1 MSEEVESEALEGVAI
16 IGMAGRFPGAPDIE
30 TFWRNL
36 RQGVEA
42 RTVFSD
48 EQLEAAGV
56 DRAQRE
62 HPSYVR
68 AGFVLDGAEMF
79 DAPFFGFNPR
89 EADVLD
95 PQQRV
100 FLECA
105 WEVLERAGYDSDT
118 YPGAISIFTGT
129 GISSYLMHNLMS
141 RPDVVRS
148 VGEYQL
154 VAGNDK
160 DFLPTRVSFKLNLRG
175 PSVGVQ
181 TACSTSLVAVHIACQ
196 SLLCGES
203 DMALAGGV
211 SVLFPQHLGYL
222 YQEGGILS
230 PDGHCR
236 AFDEKS
242 QGVVGG
248 SGAGVVLLKR
258 LADAVRDGDHIHA
271 VIRGSA
277 INNDGSAKM
286 GYTAPSVDAQAAV
299 ISEALSV
306 SGVSA
311 GSIQYVEAHG
321 TGTSLGDPIEIA
333 ALTKA
338 FRKQT
343 KQRGVCALG
352 SLKTSV
358 GHLDTA
364 AGVAGLIKT
373 VLALENQEL
382 PASLHFT
389 KPNPKLD
396 LENSPF
402 FVNAALKAWS
412 VGKEPRRAGVSSFG
426 IGGTNAHVILEEAPA
441 EERSSAGRPWQ
452 LLVLSARTPAALEAA
467 TRNLAAFLEQQPRVN
482 LADVAYTLQVGR
494 RRFDHRCVLVCQSVE
509 DAREAL
515 ATRDPQRLVLQR
527 EEARNRAVTFM
538 FPGQGSQHVGMGQEL
553 YEAEP
558 TFRKHVDA
566 CCRLLM
572 PHLGFDLRGVLY
584 PPEAQA
590 EEAGKKL
597 LRTEVAQPALFVI
610 EYALAQTWMALGVKP
625 QAMVGH
631 SLGEYVAACL
641 AGVFSLEDAL
651 ALVVARGQLMQKLP
665 GGTMLSVPLPEQE
678 LKPLLGRGLSL
689 AAVNARALCV
699 ASGPTEA
706 VEALE
711 AELKKRGGETRRLHT
726 SHAFHSEM
734 MDPILEA
741 FTARVRAVKLS
752 PPKLPYLSNLTGTW
766 VEAEQATDPRYW
778 TEHLRKT
785 VRFSEGVEALR
796 AEPGRVFLEVGP
808 GQALG
813 MLVRQGEDKSARQPV
828 LASMG
833 RPKEKQ
839 ELRALLQAVGGLWL
853 AGVQIDWPKLY
864 PGEKRRR
871 VVLPTYPF
879 QRERHWVEPKLD
891 REPPKAAGPAH
902 KRPDVADWF
911 YGPGWKQ
918 SPLPGAPE
926 SEKRGGRWLVFV
938 DPAGLGERLA
948 ERLEKE
954 GAEVVRVVAGEA
966 FSGKGER
973 RYVLSPGQ
981 PEQDRALLGELR
993 ARGQLPEQVVHLWG
1007 VGREEQGRNAGEVF
1021 ESQQERGFYSVL
1033 ALAQALVEHAPDA
1046 TVRVNVVT
1054 NGIRDVIGDEPLWPG
1069 KATVLGPCKVI
1080 PQEHPKLRCRSID
1093 LMLPE
1098 PGGAREAQLV
1108 EHLLL
1113 ELRAEAALPSV
1124 AYRHG
1129 KRWVED
1135 FEQVRRPAPVGR
1147 PGPLRERGVYLLTGG
1162 LGNVALALAEHLAD
1176 AVKARLVLVGRS
1188 PFPEREEWEAW
1199 LRAHGPEDG
1208 VSRKIHRLR
1217 ALEQKGAEV
1226 LVARADISQPAQVE
1240 HLLSR
1245 VQARF
1250 GALHGVVHGAASIG
1264 AQAFVPVRSA
1274 DRARCDEQFQAKARG
1289 LLVLGE
1295 ALRERTL
1302 DFVVLQS
1309 SLAAVLGGIGFSA
1322 YAGAN
1327 VFMDVFAAWRGRVDS
1342 TPWLSVNWDG
1352 WGFEQA
1358 ETDPLGLAMTPQEG
1372 VAAFLRAL
1380 GAGAGRQVVSTGD
1393 LASRLATW
1401 IYPGAPATPPS
1412 AEQAHARPETLE
1424 NYVAPRDSL
1433 ERGIAEIWQELLGI
1447 QQVGIHDD
1455 FFELG
1460 GHSLLGTQL
1469 ISRMREAFQVEL
1481 PLAALFD
1488 TPTVA
1493 GLAQAVLKRQ
1503 METVNSDALEAL
1515 LAEMEQLPPEGQ

>member
-1 MSEEVESEALEGVAI
+1 MSEEVESEDLEGVAI

-30 TFWRNL
+30 AFWRNL

-42 RTVFSD
+42 RTVFTD

-56 DRAQRE
+56 ERAQRE
-62 HPSYVR
+62 NPHYVR
-68 AGFVLDGAEMF
+68 TGFILDGPELF

-89 EADVLD
+89 EADILD

-105 WEVLERAGYDSDT
+105 WEALERAGYDSDT
-118 YPGAISIFTGT
+118 YPGAIALFAGT
-129 GISSYLMHNLMS
+129 GMSSYLLNNLMS

-175 PSVGVQ
+175 PSVGIQ
-181 TACSTSLVAVHIACQ
+181 TACSTSLVAVHVACQ
-196 SLLCGES
+196 SLLSGES

-211 SVLFPQHLGYL
+211 SVSFPQHQGYL

-248 SGAGVVLLKR
+248 AGAGVVLLKR
-258 LADAVRDGDHIHA
+258 LADAVKDGDHIHA

-277 INNDGSAKM
+277 INNDGSTKM
-286 GYTAPSVDAQAAV
+286 GYTAPSVHSQAAV

-306 SGVSA
+306 AGVSA
-311 GSIQYVEAHG
+311 SSIQYVETHG

-333 ALTKA
+333 ALTNA

-343 KQRGVCALG
+343 KQKGVCAIG

-373 VLALENQEL
+373 ALALENQEM

-389 KPNPKLD
+389 KPNPKLE

-402 FVNAALKAWS
+402 FVNAALKAWPE
-412 VGKEPRRAGVSSFG
+412 GKEPRRAGVSSFG
-426 IGGTNAHVILEEAPA
+426 IGGTNAHVVLEEAPA

-452 LLVLSARTPAALEAA
+452 LLVLSARTPAALETA
-467 TRNLAAFLEQQPRVN
+467 TRNLAAFLERQPQAN

-494 RRFDHRCVLVCQSVE
+494 RRFEHRAVLVCQGVE
-509 DAREAL
+509 DARAAL
-515 ATRDPQRLVLQR
+515 AAKDPQRLVFQK
-527 EEARNRAVTFM
+527 EEARSRAVTFM

-553 YEAEP
+553 YESEP
-558 TFRKHVDA
+558 TFRKHVDN
-566 CCRLLM
+566 CCRLLT

-584 PPEAQA
+584 PSEAQV

-597 LRTEVAQPALFVI
+597 LQTAVAQPALFVI
-610 EYALAQTWMALGVKP
+610 EYALAQAWMALGVKP
-625 QAMVGH
+625 QSMVGH

-651 ALVVARGQLMQKLP
+651 ALVAARGQLMQKLL
-665 GGTMLSVPLPEQE
+665 GGTMLSVPLSEQE

-689 AAVNARALCV
+689 AAVNAPALCV
-699 ASGPTEA
+699 ASGTTEA

-711 AELKKRGGETRRLHT
+711 AELKKRGVETRRLHT

-752 PPKLPYLSNLTGTW
+752 PPKLPYISNVTGTW
-766 VEAEQATDPRYW
+766 VEAAQATDPRYW
-778 TEHLRKT
+778 TEHLRKA
-785 VRFSEGVEALR
+785 VRFSEGVQALR

-813 MLVRQGEDKSARQPV
+813 MLVRQGEDKSAEKPVRQPV
-828 LASMG
+828 LATMG
-833 RPKEKQ
+833 RPKDKQ
-839 ELRALLQAVGGLWL
+839 ELRALLQAVGGLWQ
-853 AGVQIDWPKLY
+853 AGVQIDWPKLH

-879 QRERHWVEPKLD
+879 QRERHWVEPRLD
-891 REPPKAAGPAH
+891 REAPKASAGPAR
-902 KRPDVADWF
+902 KKPDVADWF
-911 YGPGWKQ
+911 YVPAWKQ
-918 SPLPGAPE
+918 SALPAAPE
-926 SEKRGGRWLVFV
+926 PAKRGGRWLVFV
-938 DPAGLGERLA
+938 DPVGLGERLA
-948 ERLEKE
+948 ARLESE
-954 GAEVVRVVAGEA
+954 GAEVVRVAPGEA
-966 FSGKGER
+966 FSVKGER
-973 RYVLSPGQ
+973 RYALSPGQ
-981 PEQDRALLGELR
+981 GEQYRALLGELR
-993 ARGQLPEQVVHLWG
+993 AQGRFPEQVVHLWG
-1007 VGREEQGRNAGEVF
+1007 VGHEEPGRGAGEAF
-1021 ESQQERGFYSVL
+1021 EAQQTLGFYSVL
-1033 ALAQALVEHAPDA
+1033 ALAQALVEHAADA
-1046 TVRVNVVT
+1046 AVRVNVVT
-1054 NGIRDVIGDEPLWPG
+1054 NGVRDVLGDEPLFPG

-1080 PQEHPKLRCRSID
+1080 PQEHPKLRCRNID
-1093 LMLPE
+1093 LALPE
-1098 PGGAREAQLV
+1098 AGGAREAQLV

-1113 ELRAEAALPSV
+1113 ELRAEAAVPSV

-1135 FEQVRRPAPVGR
+1135 FEQVRRPELAG
-1147 PGPLRERGVYLLTGG
+1147 GHAPLRERGVYLLTGG
-1162 LGNVALALAEHLAD
+1162 LGNVGLALAEHLAD

-1188 PFPEREEWEAW
+1188 SFPEREEWDAW
-1199 LRAHGPEDG
+1199 VRAHGPEDG

-1226 LVARADISQPAQVE
+1226 LVARTDITQPAQVE
-1240 HLLSR
+1240 LLLSR

-1250 GALHGVVHGAASIG
+1250 GALHGVVHGAASTG
-1264 AQAFVPVRSA
+1264 EQAFVPVRSA
-1274 DRARCDEQFQAKARG
+1274 DRARCDEQFQAKAHG
-1289 LLVLGE
+1289 LQVLGD

-1327 VFMDVFAAWRGRVDS
+1327 VFMDVFASQRGRLGS
-1342 TPWLSVNWDG
+1342 TPWISVNWDG
-1352 WGFEQA
+1352 WDFEQA
-1358 ETDPLGLAMTPQEG
+1358 EKDPQGLSMTPQEG
-1372 VAAFLRAL
+1372 VTAFRRAL
-1380 GAGAGRQVVSTGD
+1380 AAGAGLHAVSTGD
-1393 LASRLATW
+1393 LSSRLATW
-1401 IYPGAPATPPS
+1401 ILHPGAPATPAS
-1412 AEQAHARPETLE
+1412 AEQAHARPDSLD
-1424 NYVAPRDSL
+1424 NYVAPRDSI
-1433 ERGIAEIWQELLGI
+1433 EREIAGIWQELLGI
-1447 QQVGIHDD
+1447 KRVSIHDD
-1455 FFELG
+1455 FFALG
-1460 GHSLLGTQL
+1460 GHSLLGTQV
-1469 ISRMREAFQVEL
+1469 ISRLREAFQVEL
-1481 PLAALFD
+1481 PLAGLFD
-1488 TPTVA
+1488 APTVA
-1493 GLAQAVLKRQ
+1493 GLAQAVLQRQ
-1503 METVNSDALEAL
+1503 MESVNPDALEAL
-1515 LAEMEQLPPEGQ
+1515 LAEME